1 MGPAVE
7 QFPAT
12 SHTVCVPVCA
22 VEVSVPG
29 VTAVKSVK
37 LASAEL
43 AKPEP
48 VSLAVQA
55 MLMSVACH
63 RVSGMAQLICGGV
76 VSAKP
81 PTWSVA

>member
-12 SHTVCVPVCA
+12 SQTACVPVCA
-22 VEVSVPG
+22 IDISVPG

-37 LASAEL
+37 LASDPL

-63 RVSGMAQLICGGV
+63 RVSGLAQLICGGV
-76 VSAKP
+76 VSVKP